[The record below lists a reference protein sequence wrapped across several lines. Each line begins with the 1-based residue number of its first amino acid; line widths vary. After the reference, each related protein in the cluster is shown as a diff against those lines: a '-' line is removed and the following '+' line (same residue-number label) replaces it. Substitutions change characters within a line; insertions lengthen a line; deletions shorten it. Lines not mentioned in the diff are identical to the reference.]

1 MKLLLF
7 SIWLAVP
14 LAVAAYHFG
23 PGQDLLKND
32 AAAAH
37 VAAAV
42 EAVAAEDH
50 AAAIKAYDAALAELP
65 SGAVAESRQ
74 LRLARA
80 KERLLG
86 GQLPIAHDELEA
98 LFAELAKDAG
108 AGPVLKRET
117 QTALGM
123 AKYYLTWLMRLEGG
137 TEEQWKPEIEASRQH
152 FRHLAEEAQGS
163 GQTAILAVQRG
174 NLESAIKLARMD
186 LTELQG
192 LPLPKQCQGCNSGR
206 CNSKGRGPA
215 KQTPPQDSRAAGK
228 GPQPDGS
235 GS

>member
-1 MKLLLF
+1 MKLLLI

-32 AAAAH
+32 AAAVH
-37 VAAAV
+37 VTAAT
-42 EAVAAEDH
+42 EAVASGDH

-65 SGAVAESRQ
+65 AAAVTESRQ

-86 GQLPIAHDELEA
+86 SQLPVAHDELEA
-98 LFAELAKDAG
+98 LFAELSKDA
-108 AGPVLKRET
+108 AADAALKRET

-137 TEEQWKPEIEASRQH
+137 TEEQWKPEIEAARQH
-152 FRHLAEEAQGS
+152 FRHLAEAAQGG
-163 GQTAILAVQRG
+163 GQTAVLAVQRG

-192 LPLPKQCQGCNSGR
+192 LPLPKQCQGCCSGR
-206 CNSKGRGPA
+206 CNSTAKGPP
-215 KQTPPQDSRAAGK
+215 KQVPPQDSRSAGK